1 MPVQVVKGIG
11 EVEFHH
17 HLNKSKSGIDGSLA
31 SAGYTDPQLAG
42 WNRLFSWLV
51 PKAHLEAKCLRLK
64 PMAVGRIPADFLFS
78 ANIRPPTEQQILQ
91 QNLPEKTDSDSTTK
105 RY

>member
-1 MPVQVVKGIG
+1 MAASHPPGIPTP
-11 EVEFHH
+11 
-17 HLNKSKSGIDGSLA
+17 NWR
-31 SAGYTDPQLAG
+31 G

-51 PKAHLEAKCLRLK
+51 PKAHLEAKRLRLK

-78 ANIRPPTEQQILQ
+78 ANIRPPTEQQILR